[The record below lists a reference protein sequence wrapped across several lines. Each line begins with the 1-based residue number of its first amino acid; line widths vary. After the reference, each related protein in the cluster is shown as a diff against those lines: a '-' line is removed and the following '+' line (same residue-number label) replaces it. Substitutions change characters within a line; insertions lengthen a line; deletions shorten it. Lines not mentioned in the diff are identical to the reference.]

1 MDFDG
6 KQPPHT
12 PDPELRERKRAWLLA
27 FGSLFSLSLGC
38 IATVYTLLA
47 LQGVPYDGINDIPTW
62 MIAAGLWSILILV
75 VTFFR
80 DLWESVGRTDE

>member
-1 MDFDG
+1 M
-6 KQPPHT
+6 K
-12 PDPELRERKRAWLLA
+12 PDSRSTEPEELRRRARAWLLA

-62 MIAAGLWSILILV
+62 MIAAALWSILLLV

-80 DLWESVGRTDE
+80 ELWVAVGRTDE